1 MNSIVSVVTDSLK
14 TAHFFI
20 HDSADIKKTFLYECL
35 CHHFRAQTKIIL
47 CMISTSIAAQL
58 LFNERTSHSRFKISI
73 VCHDTLICFITACSE
88 LVNLLKCTI
97 LIIWNE
103 ISMQHK
109 HNFMIINASLCDIL
123 QFSDVFNEI
132 SAILDENF
140 AQITFVISQ
149 ENQSAQIN
157 VSICSFWIWNHLTVL
172 KLHRNMQI
180 QSSLNNQQFVE
191 WIDCMSYDFDLYDV
205 RSLSFMIINHYETSR
220 SFIDHVYSLHDLA
233 QAHTSSNF
241 FRDRAILCS
250 HNNFVNLLNQQIM
263 NDFFESAR
271 LFMLIDMIENN
282 DVKKIENISM
292 KYLQTLELF
301 EFFLS
306 QMYFKIKTSIM
317 LLCNLHLHERMCNNT
332 QLIITY
338 LHQDC
343 IEDCILKNE
352 FDEDIQLISRIK
364 LISKKD
370 DYSWVLSRKQFSI
383 HLCFA
388 MIINKLQE
396 QSLSIVDINLSLFCF
411 SHEQLYVALFKVT
424 DVWRLLILFH
434 FFKNQCTD
442 NVVYS
447 EILLL

>member
-88 LVNLLKCTI
+88 LVNLLKHII
-97 LIIWNE
+97 LIIWDE

-109 HNFMIINASLCDIL
+109 HNFTIINASLCNIL
-123 QFSDVFNEI
+123 QFNDVFDEI

-140 AQITFVISQ
+140 AQITFVISR
-149 ENQSAQIN
+149 ENRSVQIN
-157 VSICSFWIWNHLTVL
+157 VNIRNFWIWNHLTVL
-172 KLHRNMQI
+172 KLHRNMRI

-191 WIDCMSYDFDLYDV
+191 WIDHMSYDFDLYDV
-205 RSLSFMIINHYETSR
+205 RSLSFMIINHYETLW

-250 HNNFVNLLNQQIM
+250 HNDFVNLLNRQIM
-263 NDFFESAR
+263 NDFLESAR
-271 LFMLIDMIENN
+271 LFTLIDTIENN
-282 DVKKIENISM
+282 DVEKIENISM

-301 EFFLS
+301 EFFLL
-306 QMYFKIKTSIM
+306 QMYLKIETSIM
-317 LLCNLHLHERMCNNT
+317 LLHNLHSHEKMCNNT
-332 QLIITY
+332 WLIITH
-338 LHQDC
+338 LHRDC
-343 IEDCILKNE
+343 IEDRILRNE
-352 FDEDIQLISRIK
+352 FDENIRLISRIK

-370 DYSWVLSRKQFSI
+370 DYLWVLSRKQFSI

-396 QSLSIVDINLSLFCF
+396 QLLSIVNINLSLFYF
-411 SHEQLYVALFKVT
+411 SHEQLYVTLSRVT
-424 DVWRLLILFH
+424 DVRRLLILFH
-434 FFKNQCTD
+434 LFKNQCID

-447 EILLL
+447 KILLL